1 MGGNYVIERNG
12 IAIEITA
19 PNEPGQYVW
28 YGGESELTY
37 HIMDSLYKH
46 RGKVV
51 GGSVLDVGTG
61 TGVMA
66 IYASKL
72 GAKSVLATDI
82 SDDAIKCAISNIARN
97 NVDVAVIKNDLTNGI
112 TDRYDVIIANLP
124 MAMIRD
130 NLDTIMQNL
139 NDDGILLCTWDNTEP
154 CNYEYYDRLTG
165 KDFDGLIF
173 RRSK

>member
-1 MGGNYVIERNG
+1 MGGNHVIERNG
-12 IAIEITA
+12 IAIEITV

-37 HIMDSLYKH
+37 HIMDGLYKY
-46 RGKVV
+46 RDKVV

-82 SDDAIKCAISNIARN
+82 SDDAIECAIYNIARS

-124 MAMIRD
+124 MAMIKES
-130 NLDTIMQNL
+130 LDVITQSL
-139 NDDGILLCTWDNTEP
+139 NDDGILLCTWDKTEP
-154 CNYEYYDRLTG
+154 CEFKYYDRLTG
-165 KDFDGLIF
+165 KNFDGLIF
-173 RRSK
+173 RRNK

>member
-1 MGGNYVIERNG
+1 MEFSHVIELNG
-12 IAIEITA
+12 ISVMIALEK
-19 PNEPGQYVW
+19 NVW
-28 YGGESELTY
+28 CGGENELTY
-37 HIMDSLYKH
+37 HIMNGLHKYRDKLI
-46 RGKVV
+46 

-61 TGVMA
+61 TGIMA

-124 MAMIRD
+124 MTMIRD
-130 NLDTIMQNL
+130 SLDTIMQNL
-139 NDDGILLCTWDNTEP
+139 NDDGILLCTWDNTQP
-154 CNYEYYDRLTG
+154 CEFEYYDRLIG
-165 KDFDGLIF
+165 KNYDGLIF

>member
-12 IAIEITA
+12 ISIAICLLD
-19 PNEPGQYVW
+19 EPGHCVW

-82 SDDAIKCAISNIARN
+82 SDDAIKCAVSNIAKN

-124 MAMIRD
+124 MAMIKES
-130 NLDTIMQNL
+130 LDVITQSL

-154 CNYEYYDRLTG
+154 CEFKYYDRLTG
-165 KDFDGLIF
+165 KNFDGLIF
-173 RRSK
+173 RRNK

>member
-1 MGGNYVIERNG
+1 MGNNYVIERNG
-12 IAIEITA
+12 ISIAICLLD
-19 PNEPGQYVW
+19 EPGHCVW
-28 YGGESELTY
+28 YGSESELTY
-37 HIMDSLYKH
+37 HIMDGLYKY
-46 RGKVV
+46 RDKVA

-72 GAKSVLATDI
+72 GAESVLATDI
-82 SDDAIKCAISNIARN
+82 SDDAIECAIYNIARN
-97 NVDVAVIKNDLTNGI
+97 NVDVTVVKNNLTNGI

-130 NLDTIMQNL
+130 SLDTIMQNL
-139 NDDGILLCTWDNTEP
+139 KDDGILLCTWDNTEP

>member
-12 IAIEITA
+12 ISIAICLLD
-19 PNEPGQYVW
+19 EPGHCVW

-37 HIMDSLYKH
+37 HIMDGLYKY
-46 RGKVV
+46 RDKVV

-124 MAMIRD
+124 MAMIKES
-130 NLDTIMQNL
+130 LDVVTQSL

-154 CNYEYYDRLTG
+154 CEFKYYDRLAG
-165 KDFDGLIF
+165 KNFDGLIF
-173 RRSK
+173 RRNK

>member
-1 MGGNYVIERNG
+1 MDSNYVIERNG
-12 IAIEITA
+12 ISIAICLLD
-19 PNEPGQYVW
+19 EPGHCVW

-82 SDDAIKCAISNIARN
+82 SDDAIKCAISNIAKS

-124 MAMIRD
+124 MAMIKES
-130 NLDTIMQNL
+130 LDVITQSL
-139 NDDGILLCTWDNTEP
+139 NDDGILLCTWDKTKP
-154 CNYEYYDRLTG
+154 CEFRCYDRLVG

-173 RRSK
+173 RRNK

>member
-12 IAIEITA
+12 ISIAICLLD
-19 PNEPGQYVW
+19 EPGHCVW

-37 HIMDSLYKH
+37 HIMDALYKY

-51 GGSVLDVGTG
+51 GGSVIDVGTG

-82 SDDAIKCAISNIARN
+82 SDDAIECAVSNIARN
-97 NVDVAVIKNDLTNGI
+97 NVDVAVIKNDLTDGI

-124 MAMIRD
+124 TAMIKES
-130 NLDTIMQNL
+130 LDVITQSL

-154 CNYEYYDRLTG
+154 CEFKYYDRLTG
-165 KDFDGLIF
+165 KNFDGLIF
-173 RRSK
+173 RRNK